1 MVTRVMYR
9 ARFVLLLVI
18 LCAPYT
24 LEGQTSTPA
33 DGVSL
38 AMLPTPVIGEPL
50 GPILQQPGE
59 KSTWLAG
66 ILSFFIPFGTGSF
79 YAGNTGH
86 GIRHLVIGGTSFT
99 GMMVGWAIACEDWS
113 EGYCDEDS
121 AGWYVAGGFA
131 LVYLGN
137 WIWGTVAAVS
147 DASAY
152 NRRLAE
158 VGFAPEFKML
168 APVRTVV
175 HGASSTP
182 TLGLQLFQVPF

>member
-1 MVTRVMYR
+1 
-9 ARFVLLLVI
+9 
-18 LCAPYT
+18 
-24 LEGQTSTPA
+24 
-33 DGVSL
+33 
-38 AMLPTPVIGEPL
+38 MLPTPTFGEPVS
-50 GPILQQPGE
+50 PIMQQPGE

-79 YAGNTGH
+79 YAGNSGH

-99 GMMVGWAIACEDWS
+99 GMVVGLAIACEGGWS

-121 AGWYVAGGFA
+121 AGWYIAGGFA

-137 WIWGTVAAVS
+137 WVWGTIVAVN

-158 VGFAPEFKML
+158 TGFAPELKIL
-168 APVRTVV
+168 APVRTAAY
-175 HGASSTP
+175 GTLSSP
-182 TLGLQLFQVPF
+182 TVGLQLIQVSF